1 VELTVLYLN
10 RIQAYDR
17 HGIHLNAVIV
27 DNPAAL
33 ADAAAAD
40 AARAGGRRRP
50 LLGVPYTI
58 KDSYKAKGLTVAA
71 GSPAFAHLIANEDA
85 FTVARVRA
93 AGGVLLG
100 KTNMPPLA
108 AGGCRR
114 ASMAARKAL
123 TTPIISPPRGTRA
136 RPTVR
141 AAPPLQL
148 RQLWPGRRDGVL
160 GPLALVEQRA
170 GGLYALARGDLDP
183 GNWPLYPIKDV
194 VVPMTRSV
202 NDMFEVLDVI
212 VADDPVT
219 RGDFWRDQKAVA
231 LPAASSVRPAHY
243 ADLARPDALRGKR
256 IGVPT
261 MYIGKDPTGKPIRV
275 RPRSWRCGEKTADAL
290 RAAQAPPWWRWI
302 FR

>member
-27 DNPAAL
+27 DNPPRWPMPPPPMP
-33 ADAAAAD
+33 
-40 AARAGGRRRP
+40 RAGGRAAGP

-141 AAPPLQL
+141 AAPPVQL
-148 RQLWPGRRDGVL
+148 RQLWPWRRDGVL

-275 RPRSWRCGEKTADAL
+275 RPRSWRCGKRPPTRCAP
-290 RAAQAPPWWRWI
+290 QAPPWWRWI

>member
-1 VELTVLYLN
+1 MRALSSVELTVLYLN

-40 AARAGGRRRP
+40 AARAGGRAAGP

-123 TTPIISPPRGTRA
+123 TIPIISPPRGTRA

-141 AAPPLQL
+141 AAPHP
-148 RQLWPGRRDGVL
+148 PAS
-160 GPLALVEQRA
+160 PALALAKRRCPRAARPRRTTRWWPTRPRA
-170 GGLYALARGDLDP
+170 G
-183 GNWPLYPIKDV
+183 
-194 VVPMTRSV
+194 
-202 NDMFEVLDVI
+202 
-212 VADDPVT
+212 
-219 RGDFWRDQKAVA
+219 
-231 LPAASSVRPAHY
+231 
-243 ADLARPDALRGKR
+243 
-256 IGVPT
+256 
-261 MYIGKDPTGKPIRV
+261 
-275 RPRSWRCGEKTADAL
+275 
-290 RAAQAPPWWRWI
+290 
-302 FR
+302 